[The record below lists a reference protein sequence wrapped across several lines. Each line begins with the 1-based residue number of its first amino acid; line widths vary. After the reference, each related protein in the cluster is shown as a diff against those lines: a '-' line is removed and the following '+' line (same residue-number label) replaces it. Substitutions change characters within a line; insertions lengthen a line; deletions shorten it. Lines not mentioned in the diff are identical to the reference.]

1 MQRAAAA
8 PGDPQSYPAA
18 PDVFIEQRDGGLV
31 AACFFAMASPCEL
44 LLDTGDLEQA
54 QRIGLVAA
62 GEAARIEAKFSR
74 YRSDSVVSAI
84 NRSAGTRS
92 DPSNFQ
98 ARRRTPLVMS
108 KRPDARS

>member
-84 NRSAGTRS
+84 NRSAGT
-92 DPSNFQ
+92 
-98 ARRRTPLVMS
+98 TVEL
-108 KRPDARS
+108 DAETAALIDYEAQIGRAHV